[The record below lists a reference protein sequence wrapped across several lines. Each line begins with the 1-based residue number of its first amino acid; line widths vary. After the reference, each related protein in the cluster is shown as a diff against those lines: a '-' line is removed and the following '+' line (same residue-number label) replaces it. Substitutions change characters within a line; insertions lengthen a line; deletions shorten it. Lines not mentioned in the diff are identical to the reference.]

1 MDSETEENKT
11 KDDDS
16 DEEAADRSQKPNSSC
31 CKKKLIE
38 YSVVERLQLV
48 ETQQWDGDVIM

>member
-1 MDSETEENKT
+1 MDSETQENKT

-16 DEEAADRSQKPNSSC
+16 DEEVTDRSQKPNSSR